1 MNKQALMGMR
11 NHFRQVHGVTIR
23 AMDML
28 PADKIDTH
36 PVANMRTPRELMI
49 HTYMYLGAISESILK
64 GSLTAEDTKEP
75 LDTVKTKADLLSYA
89 RAQFQRAD
97 QAVAKITD
105 AQLQGM
111 VTTMWGPTMP
121 GFAMMGVIQ
130 DEHVHHRGQLY
141 AYLRAMGQEP
151 PFMWGF
157 ENNEAELQ
165 PAKV

>member
-1 MNKQALMGMR
+1 MNKQALTGMW

-23 AMDML
+23 AMDKL
-28 PADKIDTH
+28 PADKIDTY

-105 AQLQGM
+105 AQLQ
-111 VTTMWGPTMP
+111 V
-121 GFAMMGVIQ
+121 
-130 DEHVHHRGQLY
+130 R
-141 AYLRAMGQEP
+141 
-151 PFMWGF
+151 
-157 ENNEAELQ
+157 
-165 PAKV
+165 K